1 MQNKIYVNAIL
12 SQKASKNQFM
22 IVQTLKTIFKR
33 DLNRLKQEIQLY
45 PNESQ
50 IWKIQKGI
58 TNSAGNLCLHLVGNL
73 NTYIGNTYGNSNYV
87 RNRELEFSLK
97 DIPRSEL
104 IHQIEQTILVVDH
117 ALDNLSEKELL
128 MEFPVLVFETTTS
141 NEFMLIHLTTH
152 LTFHLGQI
160 NYHRRLVG
168 E

>member
-1 MQNKIYVNAIL
+1 
-12 SQKASKNQFM
+12 M

-33 DLNRLKQEIQLY
+33 DLNRLKQEIELY

-73 NTYIGNTYGNSNYV
+73 NTYIGNTYGKTNYV

-104 IHQIEQTILVVDH
+104 IHQIEQTIIVVEH

-128 MEFPVLVFETTTS
+128 MEFPLLVFETTTS
-141 NEFMLIHLTTH
+141 TEFMLIHLTTH

-160 NYHRRLVG
+160 NYHRRLL
-168 E
+168 EE